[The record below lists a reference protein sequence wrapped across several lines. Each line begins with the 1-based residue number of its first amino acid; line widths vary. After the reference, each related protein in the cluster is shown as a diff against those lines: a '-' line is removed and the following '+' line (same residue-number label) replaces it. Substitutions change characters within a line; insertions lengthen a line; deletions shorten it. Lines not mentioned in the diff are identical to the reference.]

1 MGRILVERYD
11 AHMTA
16 GELPF
21 ASVDPAHLIALM
33 DQFGITRATLSP
45 SDRQLAVDNHE
56 GNDLVCAWRN
66 AWPERFWGFAVANP
80 WYGARAVAELTRALD
95 AGLSAIKLHP
105 ARQGF
110 VLLEPV
116 LTPIIELAERRGVP
130 VYVVTGVPIA
140 SMPLQLVELARR
152 YPGVQFIMG
161 RSGRTDFS
169 IDFLPSLRMAPN
181 IYAETAYNLPGT
193 VAALI
198 AAIGVERILFASDAP
213 FTNLELELAK
223 LERVNLEP
231 AERALL
237 MGGNLARLFGE
248 GQQHAHN

>member
-1 MGRILVERYD
+1 
-11 AHMTA
+11 
-16 GELPF
+16 
-21 ASVDPAHLIALM
+21 
-33 DQFGITRATLSP
+33 
-45 SDRQLAVDNHE
+45 
-56 GNDLVCAWRN
+56 
-66 AWPERFWGFAVANP
+66 
-80 WYGARAVAELTRALD
+80 
-95 AGLSAIKLHP
+95 
-105 ARQGF
+105 
-110 VLLEPV
+110 
-116 LTPIIELAERRGVP
+116 VP

-169 IDFLPSLRMAPN
+169 IDFLPSLQMAPN

-231 AERALL
+231 AARALL
-237 MGGNLARLFGE
+237 MGGNLARLFAE